1 MHHSKIVK
9 MSSIFFI
16 SFIYFVDNADPH
28 AGQIVESGVQLFL
41 RLNNSSQTLK
51 DINPRLLGPGTP
63 VSNQIIEV
71 TGDFSNELLLDFI
84 IRCTLPQELNAQ
96 WKGSGVVFVNTN
108 HHLNILKITNVLDAH
123 LKNLNVKCR
132 KPVIESALSHITIL
146 NCYNDEQ
153 LEMTFRNLEKIIQD
167 RDDVSL
173 LVVDDITSQFWLAKQ
188 KNVMLS
194 LEQYSKLKFQLLQNI
209 VKDLNVVLIFSRY
222 QLRDLKK
229 TVDLHVDYKIIGETL
244 DADTNQFT
252 VIDYVRKSSNI
263 VPFKLE
269 MFITFL

>member
-1 MHHSKIVK
+1 
-9 MSSIFFI
+9 
-16 SFIYFVDNADPH
+16 
-28 AGQIVESGVQLFL
+28 
-41 RLNNSSQTLK
+41 
-51 DINPRLLGPGTP
+51 
-63 VSNQIIEV
+63 
-71 TGDFSNELLLDFI
+71 
-84 IRCTLPQELNAQ
+84 
-96 WKGSGVVFVNTN
+96 
-108 HHLNILKITNVLDAH
+108 
-123 LKNLNVKCR
+123 
-132 KPVIESALSHITIL
+132 
-146 NCYNDEQ
+146 
-153 LEMTFRNLEKIIQD
+153 MTFRNLEKIIQD
-167 RDDVSL
+167 RDDVCL